1 MEGNMGR
8 SGLGAPLPPPAVC
21 GRAVGVDMA
30 PVVAVSTGHGVVAH
44 PPLPRRFP
52 VTWLRCLIGWH
63 EWITYLDGSN
73 PDHVAWGYTF
83 RVCDRCASS
92 RWAPGVFSDAF

>member
-1 MEGNMGR
+1 MGG
-8 SGLGAPLPPPAVC
+8 SVLGAPLPPPAVREATVGLDLAPFVVVGA
-21 GRAVGVDMA
+21 GRGMGSRAF
-30 PVVAVSTGHGVVAH
+30 
-44 PPLPRRFP
+44 LPQHVP
-52 VTWLRCLIGWH
+52 VTWLRCVFGWH

-73 PDHVAWGYTF
+73 PDHVEWGYTF

>member
-1 MEGNMGR
+1 M
-8 SGLGAPLPPPAVC
+8 PPPGVREQAVSL
-21 GRAVGVDMA
+21 DLA
-30 PVVAVSTGHGVVAH
+30 PVVAVGNGHGVVAH
-44 PPLPRRFP
+44 QPLPPRRFA
-52 VTWLRCLIGWH
+52 VTWLPCLFGRH

-92 RWAPGVFSDAF
+92 RWAPGVFSDVF